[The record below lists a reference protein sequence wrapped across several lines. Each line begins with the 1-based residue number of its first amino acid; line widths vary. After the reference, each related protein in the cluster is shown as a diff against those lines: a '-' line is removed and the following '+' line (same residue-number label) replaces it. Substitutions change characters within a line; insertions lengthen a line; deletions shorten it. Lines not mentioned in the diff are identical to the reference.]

1 MHGQYGSTPKGGG
14 KCRGR
19 AEMWSAG
26 EVKVLTY
33 PLKFK
38 ATALRDLARLSL
50 SKFEGLKIQLY
61 SEDK

>member
-1 MHGQYGSTPKGGG
+1 MRQ
-14 KCRGR
+14 RER
-19 AEMWSAG
+19 R
-26 EVKVLTY
+26 KVLTY

-38 ATALRDLARLSL
+38 ATALRERTRLSL